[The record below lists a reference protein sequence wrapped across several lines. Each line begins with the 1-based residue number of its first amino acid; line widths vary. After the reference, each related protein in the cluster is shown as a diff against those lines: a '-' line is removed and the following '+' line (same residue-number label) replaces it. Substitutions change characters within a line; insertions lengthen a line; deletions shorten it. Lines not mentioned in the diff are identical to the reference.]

1 MLKLRVLTALI
12 LAPLAIWGTLALP
25 GDWFAAILGAIF
37 ALGAW
42 EWSRLAGL
50 QQVVLRHFYVA
61 IIVAIMI
68 ALLHR
73 ETIGLLLFITAAI
86 GVLWW
91 LIALVF
97 VFFYPAGSTVW
108 KSYPS
113 LVSFAGV
120 LTLLPGWLS
129 LAGLQWHVGPRY
141 ALFVMLLVWGADVGA
156 YFAGRAF
163 GRSKLAPAVSPG
175 KTWAGVWGAMATTIV
190 ITVAG
195 VPLLGQPMH
204 DLYWMLPL
212 TVVVVAMSIVGDLT
226 ESMFKRMADVKDSG
240 GLLPGHGGILDRI
253 DSLTAAAPV
262 FVFGFLLWRTLA

>member
-25 GDWFAAILGAIF
+25 GAWFAAILGVVF

-50 QQVVLRHFYVA
+50 QQAVLRHFYVA
-61 IIVAIMI
+61 VIVGIMI
-68 ALLHR
+68 ALLNR
-73 ETIGLLLFITAAI
+73 DTIGYLLFFTSTVA
-86 GVLWW
+86 VLWW
-91 LIALVF
+91 MTALVF
-97 VFFYPAGSTVW
+97 ILRFPAGSAIW
-108 KSYPS
+108 KRYPS

-120 LTLLPGWLS
+120 LTLLPGWLA
-129 LAGLQWHVGPRY
+129 LVGLQWHVGPRY
-141 ALFVMLLVWGADVGA
+141 ALFVMLLVWGADIGA
-156 YFAGRAF
+156 YFAGHAF

-175 KTWAGVWGAMATTIV
+175 KTWAGVWGAMASTVV

-195 VPLLGQPMH
+195 VPLLGQ
-204 DLYWMLPL
+204 DLSTLSWMLPL
-212 TVVVVAMSIVGDLT
+212 TVLVVALSIVGDLS
-226 ESMFKRMADVKDSG
+226 ESMFKRLADVKDSG

-262 FVFGFLLWRTLA
+262 FVFGFFLWHAIT

>member
-1 MLKLRVLTALI
+1 MLKLRVITALI

-25 GDWFAAILGAIF
+25 GDWFTAILGAIF
-37 ALGAW
+37 VLGAW

-61 IIVAIMI
+61 TVVAIMI
-68 ALLHR
+68 TLFDR
-73 ETIGLLLFITAAI
+73 DTIGVLLFFSAAI
-86 GVLWW
+86 AVLWW

-97 VFFYPAGSTVW
+97 ILRYPAGSGLW
-108 KSYPS
+108 KKLPS

-120 LTLLPGWLS
+120 LTLIPGWLGLS
-129 LAGLQWHVGPRY
+129 GLQWHIGPRY

-156 YFAGRAF
+156 YFAGHAF

-175 KTWAGVWGAMATTIV
+175 KTWAGVWGAMASTV
-190 ITVAG
+190 LITVAG
-195 VPLLGQPMH
+195 VPLLGQEMSTVV
-204 DLYWMLPL
+204 WMLPL
-212 TVVVVAMSIVGDLT
+212 ALLTVVVSIIGDLS
-226 ESMFKRMADVKDSG
+226 ESMFKRLADVKDSG

-262 FVFGFLLWRTLA
+262 FVFGFILWHSLA